1 MSGADEGVPADA
13 HTLWLSRFAEAAAVV
28 LATPSGCREA
38 MLGALDRCWEE
49 LRQVGRHQLPYA
61 DDAPE
66 LFDAFESARTS
77 LEHGLWSA
85 VATVDHS
92 RSKPPSDT
100 AVSAAPADLT
110 DPERTDPDRTPTG
123 AGATGSGG
131 EGSAGQTPAGTD
143 ALATRPTPVTLSPP
157 GDDATGPV
165 GHATAGTGG
174 NAGTAAASGPEGA
187 VDQAVPAPASPPATG
202 ASDTAA
208 AGSGTRSSSDEA
220 GPGTAEPTAPACATT
235 GPGGTP
241 DAARGPERTPGDALP
256 TPADVGQASTRP
268 GTPVAG
274 TTGGAAAVT
283 GGQPSPADAG
293 PPPAAQ
299 PGTGRTTTGTGT
311 RSPSGDAGPHTA
323 DPGPAGPGSGT
334 GTGTGGEAGARAE
347 AEPAPDPL
355 AGFADALREL
365 EAELLAE
372 QIRYLPRSTQ
382 SAAPGPPAAADRIAA
397 TWQRVHM
404 ALLRLPS
411 TLRTEWRVR
420 AGEVAAAAGLTV
432 TAEDATDPDVIVPGL
447 PQGLYAAERVPLA
460 IAAPRAAAARVPWE
474 IHLSLGTSPD
484 AVTDLSFTDPR
495 LAWAVRAHQALR
507 LVELDP
513 ELHVA
518 VLVEEQPSSLA
529 SQDERLRYRQ
539 HLHRLLGS
547 AGSSQANGWPADS
560 RLGAAHNLDMV
571 LGGLVH
577 QRPAAPDSWW
587 WQWRAGVSR
596 ILAPLAESAGY
607 ELVPKPVGQWRKQDL
622 DSYAVKQTVPGVGQ
636 AEEPLVQWVVWTPL
650 KPKGSYKGNE
660 RKGRVVIRPA
670 TQYGRQT
677 AP

>member
-85 VATVDHS
+85 VATVDRS

-110 DPERTDPDRTPTG
+110 DPDRTPTG
-123 AGATGSGG
+123 AGATASGR
-131 EGSAGQTPAGTD
+131 ERPPGQTPAGTD
-143 ALATRPTPVTLSPP
+143 ALAARPAPVTLSPP
-157 GDDATGPV
+157 SDDVTGLV
-165 GHATAGTGG
+165 GRLAPGLATAGTGG
-174 NAGTAAASGPEGA
+174 NAGTAAASGPKSA
-187 VDQAVPAPASPPATG
+187 VDQAVPAPAGPAATG
-202 ASDTAA
+202 ASGTAA
-208 AGSGTRSSSDEA
+208 AGSGTRSSSDDA
-220 GPGTAEPTAPACATT
+220 RPGTAEPTAPACATT

-241 DAARGPERTPGDALP
+241 D
-256 TPADVGQASTRP
+256 VGQASTRP
-268 GTPVAG
+268 GTTVAG

-283 GGQPSPADAG
+283 GEQPSPADAG

-299 PGTGRTTTGTGT
+299 PGTGTTTTGTGT
-311 RSPSGDAGPHTA
+311 RSPSGDAGPHA
-323 DPGPAGPGSGT
+323 AGPGPGPAGPGSGT

-447 PQGLYAAERVPLA
+447 PQGLYVAERVPLA

-577 QRPAAPDSWW
+577 QRPAAPGSWW